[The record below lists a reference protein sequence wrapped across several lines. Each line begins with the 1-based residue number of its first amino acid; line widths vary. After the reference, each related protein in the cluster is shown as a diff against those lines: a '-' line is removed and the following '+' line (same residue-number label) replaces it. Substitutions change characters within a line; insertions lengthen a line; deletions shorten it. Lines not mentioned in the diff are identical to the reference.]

1 MCTHAVQPLPDIC
14 NEAVGIDESPLNT
27 VRVPRGTV
35 CFQCVLHGGSVQTVE
50 AVQSVEEYNINN
62 MTADS
67 VDGVMVV
74 NDTLVVTNS
83 ESIFNAVSPTQVRCS
98 NFRINNSILVYFDCE
113 FISMCR
119 IIFSV

>member
-1 MCTHAVQPLPDIC
+1 MPDIC
-14 NEAVGIDESPLNT
+14 NETVKIDESLLNT

-35 CFQCVLHGGSVQTVE
+35 CFQCVLHGGSVQSVE
-50 AVQSVEEYNINN
+50 AVQSVEEYSINN

-74 NDTLVVTNS
+74 NDTLLVTNS

-98 NFRINNSILVYFDCE
+98 NSRINNGALVYYDCE
-113 FISMCR
+113 FISMCQTILLVR
-119 IIFSV
+119 L